1 MKELSVESG
10 TIVPGGGLETD
21 FLYIQLCEKIKGL
34 IGNFTLKPGDK
45 LPSIRSFSKEQG
57 ISISTVYKAYSELEV
72 MGLIEAR
79 TKSGYYVKP
88 KPRRLYP
95 MAKALKELTD
105 MGAISADEMP
115 TEVYKNL
122 AEENIIQLSL
132 SAPAIGLLPKTKL
145 NKTMAEMLRRS
156 NDGGIGYDGIQ
167 GNELLRKEI
176 ARHSFNWG
184 GCLTADDI
192 VTTQGCVEAL
202 VFCLIAVTNPGD
214 TVAIETPGFF
224 RIVNVLKNL
233 RLKIIKIPTD
243 PETGPDLNYLRTVLP
258 NIKACLFTPSF
269 NNPLGSCMPDTHK
282 KQLVDMLADH
292 DIPLIEDDVFGE
304 CYFGKVRP
312 RTCKSYDKKGLV
324 LLCSSV
330 SKTLAPGY
338 RVGWCLPGK
347 FIKEVIQIK
356 ITHSLA
362 SPGPTHATVGLF
374 FKTGRLD
381 LHLRKLRRSLSL
393 QCLQY
398 SQAITKYFP
407 KDTQISKP
415 NGGCFLWIRL
425 NEAVDSNE
433 LFRKAMENKIC
444 IAPGSMLAADTCFI
458 NYIRLGIGNPF
469 TRTIEDGLET
479 LARLIK
485 EMIAGKK

>member
-1 MKELSVESG
+1 MKELSMKSSI
-10 TIVPGGGLETD
+10 IVPDGGLETD

-34 IGNFTLKPGDK
+34 IRNFTLKPGDK
-45 LPSIRSFSKEQG
+45 LSSIRSFSKEQG
-57 ISISTVYKAYSELEV
+57 ISISTVYKAYSELEI

-88 KPRRLYP
+88 NRRQLYP
-95 MAKALKELTD
+95 AAKEFKELTD

-132 SAPAIGLLPKTKL
+132 SAPAVSLLPKAKL
-145 NKTMAEMLRRS
+145 NKTMAEMIRRS

-184 GCLTADDI
+184 GYLTADDI
-192 VTTQGCVEAL
+192 VTTQGCMEAL
-202 VFCLIAVTNPGD
+202 VFCLMAVTNPGD
-214 TVAIETPGFF
+214 AVAIETPGFF

-233 RLKIIKIPTD
+233 RLKIVKIPTD
-243 PETGPDLNYLRTVLP
+243 PKTGPDLNYLRTVLP

-269 NNPLGSCMPDTHK
+269 NNPLGSCMPDTRK

-304 CYFGKVRP
+304 CYFGEARP
-312 RTCKSYDKKGLV
+312 RACKSYDKKGLV

-347 FIKEVIQIK
+347 FIKKVIQIK

-415 NGGCFLWIRL
+415 TGGCFLWIRL

-444 IAPGSMLAADTCFI
+444 IAPGSMLAADTRFI

-469 TRTIEDGLET
+469 TRTIEEGLET
-479 LARLIK
+479 LAQLIK